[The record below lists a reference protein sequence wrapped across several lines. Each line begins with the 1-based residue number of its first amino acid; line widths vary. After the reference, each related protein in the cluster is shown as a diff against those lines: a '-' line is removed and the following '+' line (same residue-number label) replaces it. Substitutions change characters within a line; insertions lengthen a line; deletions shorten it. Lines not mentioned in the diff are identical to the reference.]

1 MMRYLL
7 GFLKNLLRR
16 GISPLALVDTRSRI
30 SRKARLYRFA
40 KIVGSEIGDFSYVGP
55 NSWVVDA
62 EIGKFCSIAPNCK
75 IGLAEHTT
83 HFLSTSPI
91 FTEARNGTGFSWTA
105 RNIVSPSK
113 RVRVGNDVWIGERTL
128 VLGGISIGNGAVIG
142 AGAIVT
148 KDVPA
153 CAIAAGVPAKIVR
166 YRFDAETIARL
177 EKSAWW
183 NLPEKELRAHIAAF
197 QTEDF
202 RGSKI
207 LATPPRYSHELIFRR
222 SRAGA
227 LPRPAAGERSA
238 A

>member
-75 IGLAEHTT
+75 IGLATHTT
-83 HFLSTSPI
+83 RFLSTSPI
-91 FTEARNGTGFSWTA
+91 FTEAHNGTGFSWTA
-105 RNIVSPSK
+105 RNSVQPTK
-113 RVRVGNDVWIGERTL
+113 RVRVGNDVWIGERVL
-128 VLGGISIGNGAVIG
+128 VVGGVNIGNGAIVG

-153 CAIAAGVPAKIVR
+153 YAIVAGVPAKILR
-166 YRFDAETIARL
+166 YRFDAETIAQL

-183 NLPEKELRAHIAAF
+183 NLPEENLRENIAAF

-202 RGSKI
+202 RESKI
-207 LATPPRYSHELIFRR
+207 LKTTPPRYSHDDF
-222 SRAGA
+222 
-227 LPRPAAGERSA
+227 
-238 A
+238 